1 MHVYLVTLGTE
12 LRVLSVGGKQSGAT
26 ATPQILFSIK
36 FYFSVQNLPTVE
48 DSFRSVH
55 SGTQNW
61 QSLEGRVGRCVAEAP
76 FPRAGKKDGIPVQAS
91 AAQMAFPY
99 QWGKTWGKEE
109 HTCTTFKA
117 GNDKLSPE

>member
-1 MHVYLVTLGTE
+1 M
-12 LRVLSVGGKQSGAT
+12 
-26 ATPQILFSIK
+26 
-36 FYFSVQNLPTVE
+36 
-48 DSFRSVH
+48 
-55 SGTQNW
+55 
-61 QSLEGRVGRCVAEAP
+61 AEAP